1 MATFIKLSC
10 AADKPIWISVA
21 HIAYVGNCAK
31 TAFPMWKASV
41 GFGNGDGATT
51 SPSPKPPS
59 KSSPSSKQR
68 RSPEP

>member
-41 GFGNGDGATT
+41 GFGNGDGNNIPVTET
-51 SPSPKPPS
+51 
-59 KSSPSSKQR
+59 
-68 RSPEP
+68 PEQILALIQAAKES